1 MLLWVMAFNGLLPLV
16 SDCYTVMIK
25 GAVDF
30 FAVDCSCQV
39 LGLLNGLPNSQ
50 CTYAA
55 MIWLAHLGNN
65 SLAPIRNIGNLSTAQ
80 VSQSIKS
87 YKLVFNE
94 VMWLSIS
101 LQRTKK
107 VCQNTE
113 FIFLLCMFKGMQIQ
127 STTCVKEWMTRQ
139 MSIHLEWFFLSWL
152 LVITK

>member
-1 MLLWVMAFNGLLPLV
+1 MAFNGLLTLV

-25 GAVDF
+25 GAVNF

-55 MIWLAHLGNN
+55 MMWLAHLGNN

-101 LQRTKK
+101 LQRMKK
-107 VCQNTE
+107 VCQITE
-113 FIFLLCMFKGMQIQ
+113 FIFLLVCSKVCR
-127 STTCVKEWMTRQ
+127 SRVLHVSKSE
-139 MSIHLEWFFLSWL
+139 
-152 LVITK
+152 